1 MYYFIVHLRVSKKFT
16 LIFLVGGRS
25 ALSKVVD
32 EVKILVEK
40 YAQECGVEI
49 VDVEYVKKN
58 NGNNLTIFIDKDG
71 KVDIE
76 DCVRLHKKIDK
87 PLDELDP
94 TKGES
99 YILNVSSCGIDRPFK
114 CLRDYERAI
123 GKIIEVKF
131 YKPFQDKKV
140 IVGELIDA
148 NEKEIKVK
156 VEEKIIE
163 IETIIIASANR
174 LFQENEEN

>member
-1 MYYFIVHLRVSKKFT
+1 M
-16 LIFLVGGRS
+16 
-25 ALSKVVD
+25 SKVVD

-40 YAQECGVEI
+40 YAEECGVEI

-58 NGNNLTIFIDKDG
+58 NGNNLTIFIDKEG

-94 TKGES
+94 TRGEA

-114 CLRDYERAI
+114 SLRDYERAL
-123 GKIIEVKF
+123 GKMIEVKF
-131 YKPFQDKKV
+131 YKPFKNKKV
-140 IVGELIDA
+140 FIGELVNATENMIM
-148 NEKEIKVK
+148 IKI
-156 VEEKIIE
+156 EDEIIE
-163 IETIIIASANR
+163 IETEIIASANR